1 MREISLERPGFAQAT
16 AVSLVT
22 LAALALLGLVLAYWT
37 WHWFGPRIEPP
48 APVVAEQGVRA
59 LSSYGMFGKA
69 QRDRDVAAQAAG
81 PIRLLGV
88 VAAAGGSHGY
98 AVMQLESRENARY
111 AKERISLPA
120 CSLRRFIG
128 ITSSSRATG
137 PVNRWPGRRKMPAR
151 AGKRK
156 TINDDRKSR
165 IHRVYRS
172 PLAACGH

>member
-98 AVMQLESRENARY
+98 AVMQLESREIRAVREGENITPGVQLAEVHRDHVILSRNGAR
-111 AKERISLPA
+111 ESLA
-120 CSLRRFIG
+120 
-128 ITSSSRATG
+128 
-137 PVNRWPGRRKMPAR
+137 WPQKD
-151 AGKRK
+151 AGKGRQTENNK
-156 TINDDRKSR
+156 
-165 IHRVYRS
+165 
-172 PLAACGH
+172 